1 MPRIAI
7 LEDAKRRSTRLTR
20 EQREKAIQIIT
31 NALRRRGEIILAI
44 VFGGVLVEEKPI
56 RDIDVA
62 IYTGY
67 RVKPGE
73 WPSYVDELRT
83 VLEKELHQGLGLRK
97 AVDIVL
103 LEYAPPRLRAT
114 ILKEGR
120 VIIDRSPGL
129 RALLLLHS
137 LDDAKAM
144 ERTRKR
150 LSQ

>member
-7 LEDAKRRSTRLTR
+7 LEDTKRRSTRLTR
-20 EQREKAIQIIT
+20 EQRERAIQVIT
-31 NALRRRGEIILAI
+31 NALRRRGEIILAM
-44 VFGGVLVEEKPI
+44 VFGGVLIEGKPI

-67 RVKPGE
+67 RVKPSE
-73 WPSYVDELRT
+73 WPIYVDELRT
-83 VLEKELHQGLGLRK
+83 MLEKELYQDLGLRK
-97 AVDIVL
+97 AVDVVL

-120 VIIDRSPGL
+120 VIINRSPGL

-144 ERTRKR
+144 ERTCKR
-150 LSQ
+150 LKQ